1 MLKWLGLRHWGSN
14 ILKEDIMKTIS
25 DDQQVSSK
33 VQNMKK
39 VLPLA
44 NCPAES
50 TGLSGA
56 TPPDCLVQQGMLLL
70 FALI

>member
-1 MLKWLGLRHWGSN
+1 
-14 ILKEDIMKTIS
+14 MKTIS